1 MQGQALGGG
10 MRAMQVHDGI
20 CVGALVH
27 AGMHH
32 HWSNGRLCIL
42 RGGVMNDCYIWP
54 ALAALGQN
62 YKLSAVP

>member
-1 MQGQALGGG
+1 MTAYAWEHWCMQECIITGAMEAL
-10 MRAMQVHDGI
+10 H
-20 CVGALVH
+20 
-27 AGMHH
+27 
-32 HWSNGRLCIL
+32 L